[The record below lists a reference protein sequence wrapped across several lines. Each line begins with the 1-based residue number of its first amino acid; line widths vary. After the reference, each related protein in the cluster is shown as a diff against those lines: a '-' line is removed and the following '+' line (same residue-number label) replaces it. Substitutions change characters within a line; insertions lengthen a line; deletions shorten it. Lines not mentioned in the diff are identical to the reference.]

1 MHQQTTHK
9 AFNIIVIVAALG
21 YFVDVYD
28 LILFS
33 IVRVPSLKSLGLSGE
48 ELTTTGINL
57 LNIQMLGMLLG
68 GIIWGILGDKK
79 GRLSVLFLTIL
90 LYSIANI
97 CNGLVQNLTQYFICR
112 FFAGLGLAGELGIG
126 ITLVS
131 EVMSKEKRG
140 VGTTIVSGIGIAG
153 AVGGFLVADMFDW
166 RVAYFVGGGLGLLLL
181 LLRISM
187 YESGMFSKLKESN
200 VNRGNFMSLF
210 SDKKRFSKYLK
221 CILIGVPVWFV
232 IGVMVT
238 FAPEFASQKGLN
250 IVGTIV
256 GGKAVMYHYIGA
268 SIGAFATGLISQYLK
283 SRKRALLIS
292 LYTLALTM
300 TWYFF
305 ANGVSDTLFYFILFL
320 IGIPNGYWSVFVTT
334 ASEQF
339 GTNLRAT
346 ATTTIPNFVRG
357 ATVAVTT
364 AFNYFKSGSFG
375 IVGAGI
381 LVAIIVMAFAFYS
394 SYTIDESY
402 HKDLD
407 YYEE

>member
-1 MHQQTTHK
+1 MHHQTTHK

-33 IVRVPSLKSLGLSGE
+33 IVRVPSLQTLGLKGE

-97 CNGLVQNLTQYFICR
+97 CNGLVQNLSQYFVCR
-112 FFAGLGLAGELGIG
+112 FFAGLGLAGELGVG
-126 ITLVS
+126 ITLVA
-131 EVMSKEKRG
+131 EVMTKETRG
-140 VGTTIVSGIGIAG
+140 LGTTIVASLGIAG
-153 AVGGFLVADMFDW
+153 AVGGFLIADMFDW
-166 RVAYFVGGGLGLLLL
+166 RVAYFVGGGLGLALLV
-181 LLRISM
+181 LRISM
-187 YESGMFSKLKESN
+187 FESGMFHKLKESN
-200 VNRGNFMSLF
+200 TKRGNFLSLF
-210 SDKKRFSKYLK
+210 SDKKRFLKYIK

-232 IGVMVT
+232 IGVLVT
-238 FAPEFASQKGLN
+238 FAPEFASPKGLN
-250 IVGTIV
+250 ITGAIL

-292 LYTLALTM
+292 LYTLSLTM
-300 TWYFF
+300 IWYFF
-305 ANGVSDTLFYFILFL
+305 ASGVSDTLFYFILFL

-375 IVGAGI
+375 IVGSGI
-381 LVAIIVMAFAFYS
+381 MVALFVMAFAFYS
-394 SYTIDESY
+394 SYTIEESY

-407 YYEE
+407 YLEE

>member
-1 MHQQTTHK
+1 MHHQTTHK

-33 IVRVPSLKSLGLSGE
+33 IVRVPSLQSLGLKGE

-90 LYSIANI
+90 LYSVANI
-97 CNGLVQNLTQYFICR
+97 CNGLVQNINQYFVCR
-112 FFAGLGLAGELGIG
+112 FLAGLGLAGELGVG
-126 ITLVS
+126 ITLVA
-131 EVMSKEKRG
+131 EVMTKETRG
-140 VGTTIVSGIGIAG
+140 LGTTIVASLGIAG
-153 AVGGFLVADMFDW
+153 AVGGFLIADMFDW
-166 RVAYFVGGGLGLLLL
+166 RVAYYVGGGLGLALLV
-181 LLRISM
+181 LRISM
-187 YESGMFSKLKESN
+187 FESGMFHKLKESN
-200 VNRGNFMSLF
+200 TKRGNFLSLF
-210 SDKKRFSKYLK
+210 SDKQRFSKYIK

-232 IGVMVT
+232 IGVLVT
-238 FAPEFASQKGLN
+238 FAPEFASPKGLN
-250 IVGTIV
+250 ITGTIL

-268 SIGAFATGLISQYLK
+268 SIGAFATGIISQYLK
-283 SRKRALLIS
+283 SRKKALLIS
-292 LYTLALTM
+292 LYTLSLTM
-300 TWYFF
+300 IWYFF
-305 ANGVSDTLFYFILFL
+305 ASGVSDTLFYFILFL

-375 IVGAGI
+375 IVGSGI
-381 LVAIIVMAFAFYS
+381 MVALFVMAFAFYS

-407 YYEE
+407 YCEE